1 MSFPKGT
8 IVLSSAKLYNED
20 VFIKPIRSFIN
31 ILNSSIPRIDPWG
44 TPERSVWNV
53 LYYLH

>member
-1 MSFPKGT
+1 MSFSKGT